1 MEYVRKNITGTE
13 EVRVIRGRDLDRSA
27 TKINVINK
35 CLIVN
40 TYTGDVT
47 VDAYIKAIDYAATE
61 RKYGHTEGDK
71 VEEVFYIIKQAVIPT
86 GVSLELFDEHP
97 CTADNRYSFFIKL
110 SGAAETAD
118 VLINYDSTNIS
129 GSRTGR
135 NQY

>member
-1 MEYVRKNITGTE
+1 MEYVRKNIAGTE
-13 EVRVIRGRDLDRSA
+13 EVKVIRGRDLDRSA

-47 VDAYIKAIDYAATE
+47 VDVYIKAIDYAATE

-110 SGAAETAD
+110 SAAAETAD
-118 VLINYDSTNIS
+118 VLINYDSTTIS